1 VPIDALGQSYRGIKA
16 MGAVHE
22 LLEARGKQAA
32 IQAGVDRGVVE
43 AASLYMSDEDGSLG
57 FAFSGWA

>member
-1 VPIDALGQSYRGIKA
+1 